1 MQATAA
7 PAGTPTATPAPAP
20 PASGARP
27 TSMAT
32 ASTRVPAPP
41 ATAPTTSPFK
51 RPRAACP
58 AAALRALSARPRPH
72 LPPASKPT
80 TERPVTPERRQ
91 LFPRRALHPAG
102 GPAQGGSLPVQATAV
117 LWGHRGPPSS
127 TAPSSACRSSHE
139 PFRMRLYSCS
149 HGCGRIVFR
158 WPDVLV
164 HLAGSSCHRRGEVFR
179 LLERWGRGWKAGSS
193 RSPEQ

>member
-1 MQATAA
+1 
-7 PAGTPTATPAPAP
+7 
-20 PASGARP
+20 
-27 TSMAT
+27 MAT

-102 GPAQGGSLPVQATAV
+102 GLAQGGSLPVSCGGSVGSPWASFF
-117 LWGHRGPPSS
+117 H
-127 TAPSSACRSSHE
+127 SA
-139 PFRMRLYSCS
+139 
-149 HGCGRIVFR
+149 IVSLPLF
-158 WPDVLV
+158 P
-164 HLAGSSCHRRGEVFR
+164 
-179 LLERWGRGWKAGSS
+179 
-193 RSPEQ
+193 